1 MIILIEDEKISQ
13 ILTKK
18 AIELTGNQCI
28 AFSSAEEFLESSFFG
43 DQKVQC
49 LVLDIDLPG
58 ENGIAVLDRIRRD
71 PLREKQPTVI
81 MLSSHAEK
89 SMVLECMKKG
99 ADDYFIKP
107 VDPELLSLK
116 LNSMIEKRNLFNKT
130 INNINV
136 FLPGSIKCRIK
147 DPNHNFPLISEYEE
161 VTVIFVDL
169 MKFSVKSESL
179 SLPKLADLLNL
190 FYELIFYTVEDANGD
205 VVSLMGDGLMISFT
219 GENHAQR
226 AVQTALNI
234 AEIFSA
240 DEHTDRN
247 KPLSISDSDFSSLIQ
262 LSVSIGINSGEA
274 MLAAVGGHN
283 RKSLTYI
290 GETVNIA
297 AHVEAE
303 TRRSDYNILITGTTF
318 KLLPHD
324 AFDVA
329 FIEKSSIK
337 GRSKEIEL
345 YGVKINHAKNNV
357 DLDKR
362 RKQ

>member
-1 MIILIEDEKISQ
+1 MIVLIEDEKISQ

-18 AIELTGNQCI
+18 AIESTGSQCV
-28 AFSSAEEFLESSFFG
+28 AFSSAEDFLDSLFFG
-43 DQKVQC
+43 DQKVEC

-58 ENGIAVLDRIRRD
+58 ENGISVLERIRKN

-89 SMVLECMKKG
+89 SVILECMKKG

-130 INNINV
+130 INDMNI
-136 FLPGSIKCRIK
+136 FLPTSIKSHIT
-147 DPNHNFPLISEYEE
+147 DPNHKFPLISKYEE

-169 MKFSVKSESL
+169 EKFSVKSESL
-179 SLPKLADLLNL
+179 SLPALADLLNL
-190 FYELIFYTVEDANGD
+190 FYELIFSAVEDADGD

-219 GENHAQR
+219 GESHAQR
-226 AVQTALNI
+226 GVQTALNI
-234 AEIFSA
+234 VEIFNA
-240 DEHTDRN
+240 KDHTERTQ
-247 KPLSISDSDFSSLIQ
+247 PLSTLDSDFNSLLQ
-262 LSVSIGINSGEA
+262 LNVSIGINSGEA
-274 MLAAVGGHN
+274 MLAPVGGHN

-303 TRRSDYNILITGTTF
+303 TRASEFNILITGTTL
-318 KLLPHD
+318 KLLPHGAYKID
-324 AFDVA
+324 
-329 FIEKSSIK
+329 FIKKSALK

-345 YGVKINHAKNNV
+345 YGVKIEHFEKMAI
-357 DLDKR
+357 
-362 RKQ
+362 

>member
-18 AIELTGNQCI
+18 AIESTGSQCV
-28 AFSSAEEFLESSFFG
+28 AFSSAEEFLDSSFFG
-43 DQKVQC
+43 DPKVEC

-58 ENGIAVLDRIRRD
+58 ENGISVLERIRRN

-81 MLSSHAEK
+81 MLSSHTEK
-89 SMVLECMKKG
+89 SVILDCMKKG

-107 VDPELLSLK
+107 VDPDLLSLK

-130 INNINV
+130 INDMNI
-136 FLPGSIKCRIK
+136 FLPGSIKSHIT
-147 DPNHNFPLISEYEE
+147 DPNHNFPLISKYEE

-169 MKFSVKSESL
+169 EKFSVKSEAL
-179 SLPKLADLLNL
+179 SLPELVNLLNL
-190 FYELIFYTVEDANGD
+190 FYELIFSTVEDAEGD

-219 GENHAQR
+219 GDDHAQR
-226 AVQTALNI
+226 GLQTALNI
-234 AEIFSA
+234 VEIFSVE
-240 DEHTDRN
+240 EHDDRS
-247 KPLSISDSDFSSLIQ
+247 KPLSTSDSDFKSLLQ

-274 MLAAVGGHN
+274 MLAAVGGQN

-303 TRRSDYNILITGTTF
+303 TRSLPYNILITEQTF
-318 KLLPHD
+318 NLLNKN
-324 AFDVA
+324 AYSFDL
-329 FIEKSSIK
+329 IKETSIK
-337 GRSKEIEL
+337 GRAKVIKL
-345 YGVKINHAKNNV
+345 YGLKNNQQKKIAV
-357 DLDKR
+357 
-362 RKQ
+362 

>member
-1 MIILIEDEKISQ
+1 MIVLIEDEKISQ

-28 AFSSAEEFLESSFFG
+28 AFSSAEEFFDSSFFG
-43 DQKVQC
+43 DQKVEC

-58 ENGIAVLDRIRRD
+58 ENGISILDKVRKN

-89 SMVLECMKKG
+89 SVILECMKKG

-130 INNINV
+130 INDMNV
-136 FLPGSIKCRIK
+136 FLPGSIKSHIT
-147 DPNHNFPLISEYEE
+147 DPNHNFPLISKYEE

-169 MKFSVKSESL
+169 EKFSVKSESL
-179 SLPKLADLLNL
+179 SLPALADLLNL
-190 FYELIFYTVEDANGD
+190 FYELIFSTVEDADGD

-226 AVQTALNI
+226 GVQTAINI
-234 AEIFSA
+234 VEIFSA
-240 DEHTDRN
+240 EEHTERT
-247 KPLSISDSDFSSLIQ
+247 KPLSTSDSDFSSLIQ

-274 MLAAVGGHN
+274 MLAAVGGQN

-303 TRRSDYNILITGTTF
+303 TRGSEFNILITETTF
-318 KLLPHD
+318 KLLPHGAYKID
-324 AFDVA
+324 
-329 FIEKSSIK
+329 FIKKSAIK

-345 YGVKINHAKNNV
+345 YGVKIEHLKKMAI
-357 DLDKR
+357 
-362 RKQ
+362 